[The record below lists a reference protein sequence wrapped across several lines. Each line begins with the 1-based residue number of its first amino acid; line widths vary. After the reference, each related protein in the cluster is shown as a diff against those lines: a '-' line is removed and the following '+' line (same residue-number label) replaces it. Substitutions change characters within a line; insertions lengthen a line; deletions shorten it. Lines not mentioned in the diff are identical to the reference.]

1 MKCILWENEKREMV
15 KIDKKSLSLKT
26 EMGKGKIDKRKGKR
40 KIEMVRIERKIVE
53 QEKEKKKIGNIGNID
68 KKIIKLEKTKRKLE
82 RLMRNYQVG
91 EKQRENVN
99 N

>member
-1 MKCILWENEKREMV
+1 MHLRLMKCILWENEKREMV

-53 QEKEKKKIGNIGNID
+53 QEKEKKKIGNID
-68 KKIIKLEKTKRKLE
+68 KKLPNWR
-82 RLMRNYQVG
+82 
-91 EKQRENVN
+91 KQRENQKD
-99 N
+99 

>member
-53 QEKEKKKIGNIGNID
+53 QEKEKKKIGNIDN
-68 KKIIKLEKTKRKLE
+68 KITKLEKTKRKLE